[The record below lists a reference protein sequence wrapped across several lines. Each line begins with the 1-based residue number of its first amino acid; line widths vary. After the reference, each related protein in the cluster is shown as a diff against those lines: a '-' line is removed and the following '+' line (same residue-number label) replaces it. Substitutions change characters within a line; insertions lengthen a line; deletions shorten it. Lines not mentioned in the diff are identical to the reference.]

1 MKLDIYRI
9 DTSLVGKIFRLG
21 RKPDLLT
28 PITAGILRGNVFQA
42 IRDYFSGDNFYI
54 LSSEDEI
61 ERFIFPLKR
70 YKSKNVYYIRHP
82 HKDRELIESAKF
94 FEYVT
99 REQLAEIISYIRS
112 YIDVSYIKIERKSGI
127 EFSAFTNFPIEDI
140 PIEGKVKINFSSKD
154 ILEIKC
160 SNRLK
165 PSERKRNFVWIDE
178 FPGIKELVDS
188 FNGGEASRYIERNQN
203 YDLNIKVADKLGIG
217 SKWINGYKLKIEFKG

>member
-9 DTSLVGKIFRLG
+9 DTSLAGKAFRIV
-21 RKPDLLT
+21 RKPDLPTLAT
-28 PITAGILRGNVFQA
+28 TGMLGDNLFQA

-54 LSSEDEI
+54 LSREEEI
-61 ERFIFPLKR
+61 KRFEFPLKR
-70 YKSKNVYYIRHP
+70 HKSKKIYYIRHP

-112 YIDVSYIKIERKSGI
+112 YIDVSYIRIERKSGI
-127 EFSAFTNFPIEDI
+127 EFNTFINSPIDDI
-140 PIEGKVKINFSSKD
+140 PVEGKVEINFSSKD

-160 SNRLK
+160 PNKLK

-178 FPGIKELVDS
+178 FPGIKELVDC
-188 FNGGEASRYIERNQN
+188 FNGGEASRYIERSQD
-203 YDLNIKVADKLGIG
+203 YGLTIKIADRLGIG
-217 SKWINGYKLKIEFKG
+217 SKWIKGYKLKIDFQG